1 MGQIENIAL
10 LILSLGL
17 GLSSTLMS
25 NRFMKRHLPS
35 GVDCLRFNALS
46 SLSSVVVLMIVMLF
60 TTGLQL
66 PSLYTVGMA
75 LIYGVLTALGAFF
88 GVLALRYGSVSYT
101 SVLGSSS
108 MVIPALSGMV
118 FWKEIIRP
126 VQWVGIVLMLCSFV
140 LFRQCYLYIMA
151 NFISNEII
159 PIAMGYPAGWLVCS
173 VATGLYFRNV
183 ELSSTRIVE
192 NAEAAE
198 AAEEAEEEQPGGA
211 L

>member
-1 MGQIENIAL
+1 M
-10 LILSLGL
+10 
-17 GLSSTLMS
+17 
-25 NRFMKRHLPS
+25 
-35 GVDCLRFNALS
+35 
-46 SLSSVVVLMIVMLF
+46 VLMIVMLF

-140 LFRQCYLYIMA
+140 LAVNRDPGDTKGYSRKWFHCCVVSAALQWMHRDPSEGPPELLPRFRSSA
-151 NFISNEII
+151 
-159 PIAMGYPAGWLVCS
+159 
-173 VATGLYFRNV
+173 
-183 ELSSTRIVE
+183 LS
-192 NAEAAE
+192 
-198 AAEEAEEEQPGGA
+198 
-211 L
+211 

>member
-1 MGQIENIAL
+1 MG
-10 LILSLGL
+10 SCR
-17 GLSSTLMS
+17 STPRLMS
-25 NRFMKRHLPS
+25 
-35 GVDCLRFNALS
+35 G
-46 SLSSVVVLMIVMLF
+46 
-60 TTGLQL
+60 
-66 PSLYTVGMA
+66 
-75 LIYGVLTALGAFF
+75 
-88 GVLALRYGSVSYT
+88 
-101 SVLGSSS
+101 
-108 MVIPALSGMV
+108 
-118 FWKEIIRP
+118 
-126 VQWVGIVLMLCSFV
+126 LCSFV

-198 AAEEAEEEQPGGA
+198 AVEEAEEEQPGGA